1 MDHDKIKNI
10 IEAALMAADGP
21 LTQERLVKLFKRGEV
36 PIDELR
42 TVIKEVLQTL
52 TDECE
57 DRGYELKRV
66 SSGYRYQVR
75 QDYSEWV
82 SRLWEEK
89 PPRYSR
95 ALMETLALIAYKQ
108 PVTRGDVEQVRG
120 VAVSTNIMR
129 QLLERDWVRV
139 VGKGNG
145 SARNYGLWY
154 NPSASGFLFQQYGS
168 SNINIYSTAALQTGE
183 WYHIAGVR
191 ENGTAKLFV
200 NDKLNGMLSH

>member
-89 PPRYSR
+89 PPRYTR
-95 ALMETLALIAYKQ
+95 ALLETLALIAYK
-108 PVTRGDVEQVRG
+108 
-120 VAVSTNIMR
+120 
-129 QLLERDWVRV
+129 
-139 VGKGNG
+139 
-145 SARNYGLWY
+145 
-154 NPSASGFLFQQYGS
+154 
-168 SNINIYSTAALQTGE
+168 
-183 WYHIAGVR
+183 
-191 ENGTAKLFV
+191 
-200 NDKLNGMLSH
+200 